1 MALVRFEIQQTVRPS
16 DVPKDVVDATI
27 YFNSGATS
35 MAQGDHNAWAAHIGH
50 IWFGDTNT
58 GTSPFTMFSGRDG
71 RVVTY
76 DMADP
81 KPRPERGIFVYTPGT
96 HENGALG
103 PRHVCSCLS
112 FYAGR
117 NLPSYRGRVFIGPH
131 LLGVLGETIPNSIRN
146 QLMDLAARLQQTNAS
161 GSAVSCYHSIY
172 SEKMKLDHPVTNYWC
187 NDVWDTQRRRLSKET
202 LRVKFP

>member
-1 MALVRFEIQQTVRPS
+1 MALIRFEIEQTVRVS
-16 DVPKDVVDATI
+16 DVPKDKVDATL
-27 YFNSGATS
+27 YFDSGAVP
-35 MAQGDHNAWAAHIGH
+35 MGIPDHNAWAAHIGH

-58 GTSPFTMFSGRDG
+58 GTSPFTIFSGRDG
-71 RVVTY
+71 KVITY

-81 KPRPERGIFVYTPGT
+81 KPRPERGVFVYTPGT

-103 PRHVCSCLS
+103 PRHVASCLS
-112 FYAGR
+112 FYSGR

-131 LLGVLGETIPNSIRN
+131 LLGTLGETIPTSIRN
-146 QLMDLAARLQQTNAS
+146 QLMDLAQRLQGINAS
-161 GSAVSCYHSIY
+161 GSTVTMQHFIY
-172 SEKMKLDHPVTNYWC
+172 SEKMKLGHPVTNYWC